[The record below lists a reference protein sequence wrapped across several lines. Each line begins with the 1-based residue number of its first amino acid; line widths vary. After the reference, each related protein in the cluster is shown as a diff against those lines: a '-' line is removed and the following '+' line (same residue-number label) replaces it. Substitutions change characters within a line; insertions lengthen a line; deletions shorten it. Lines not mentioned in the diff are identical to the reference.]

1 MAGMR
6 PAADASVGADGPD
19 SADDPDGAGSPDGT
33 DGPTGSGADGG
44 GASPLAEAL
53 RAALPPPLRFVGD
66 RGQVGVVRRRL
77 ADGELFLLVNT
88 GPTSL
93 ALALAPRRV
102 AARLSLHDPATGASK
117 QLAADGDRF
126 ELAPYE
132 ARILL
137 AHDEVPVGPIGRVA
151 SEAERPGSGE
161 PPLEPLRLDGPWTL
175 TRGEGPPRPVTL
187 PFLLEGA
194 DAADLRPLRLETQ
207 VTLEEHE
214 ADGPLLLDLG
224 AGVPLR
230 EPGPGSGY
238 RALLVPPVREVAR
251 VEIDGHEV
259 GMLWRPPYRLD
270 LTGLIPAGGA
280 RLVLTVLGTTAAAA
294 AAPENAEP
302 AARAVAAAHAAY
314 GERFQQQELD
324 LLLEGVATGLAEV
337 PVLHRRAR

>member
-1 MAGMR
+1 M
-6 PAADASVGADGPD
+6 
-19 SADDPDGAGSPDGT
+19 
-33 DGPTGSGADGG
+33 
-44 GASPLAEAL
+44 
-53 RAALPPPLRFVGD
+53 
-66 RGQVGVVRRRL
+66 
-77 ADGELFLLVNT
+77 
-88 GPTSL
+88 
-93 ALALAPRRV
+93 
-102 AARLSLHDPATGASK
+102 
-117 QLAADGDRF
+117 
-126 ELAPYE
+126 
-132 ARILL
+132 
-137 AHDEVPVGPIGRVA
+137 
-151 SEAERPGSGE
+151 
-161 PPLEPLRLDGPWTL
+161 
-175 TRGEGPPRPVTL
+175 
-187 PFLLEGA
+187 
-194 DAADLRPLRLETQ
+194 
-207 VTLEEHE
+207 TLEEHE